1 RKQLAAQP
9 LIEGAVRRGPGDHDV
24 DRDAAA
30 ARRVGGLTRARQP
43 DRERGRAVV
52 GIREGLRIAGRER
65 ADDLGG
71 GNTEGRDRVVRE
83 RLQLDV
89 GAAMD
94 ARFAARLPAEAPDAA
109 GATRGFAVRRAV
121 AARCALRAVRAVAA
135 RCALRARRGF
145 AGEAALPR
153 HHARA
158 HATRRLARVAR
169 RRRGAA
175 APERQRS
182 QHGGEQA
189 SADRHRRV
197 QLSIVRRAR
206 SSSVDSH
213 NSCCMGAHQCAI
225 LRYMALDF
233 EHLGSDFIRALR
245 GSRSQA
251 ALSRR
256 LGFRTNVLYAWE
268 SGRRWPTAELRF
280 PDFLRL
286 FEGASLRVLDFVA
299 LFHDPN
305 TLPSAAPG
313 WEALQA
319 HRRAVYEFP
328 WISAV
333 LGVLELAEYTALP
346 RHPPGW
352 IAQRLGIPREEEQR
366 CLDVLERSGQIVRKG
381 RRWQLARSQ
390 TGDTRQDPA
399 AERQRKQWWA
409 ELGVAR
415 LRAGA
420 PGQFSFN
427 VFAVSRAD

>member
-1 RKQLAAQP
+1 
-9 LIEGAVRRGPGDHDV
+9 
-24 DRDAAA
+24 
-30 ARRVGGLTRARQP
+30 
-43 DRERGRAVV
+43 
-52 GIREGLRIAGRER
+52 
-65 ADDLGG
+65 
-71 GNTEGRDRVVRE
+71 
-83 RLQLDV
+83 
-89 GAAMD
+89 
-94 ARFAARLPAEAPDAA
+94 
-109 GATRGFAVRRAV
+109 
-121 AARCALRAVRAVAA
+121 
-135 RCALRARRGF
+135 
-145 AGEAALPR
+145 
-153 HHARA
+153 
-158 HATRRLARVAR
+158 
-169 RRRGAA
+169 
-175 APERQRS
+175 
-182 QHGGEQA
+182 
-189 SADRHRRV
+189 
-197 QLSIVRRAR
+197 
-206 SSSVDSH
+206 
-213 NSCCMGAHQCAI
+213 
-225 LRYMALDF
+225 MALDF

-268 SGRRWPTAELRF
+268 SGRRWPTAALVLQAAQRLRFDVKGLLRRFFANAPPWLEPIDPTTRAGVAQLLEELRGKIPVVELARRTGSSRYAIARWLAGTAEPRF

-313 WEALQA
+313 WQALQA

-346 RHPPGW
+346 RHTPGW

-390 TGDTRQDPA
+390 TVDTRQDPA
-399 AERQRKQWWA
+399 AERQLKQWWA

-427 VFAVSRAD
+427 VFAVSRADYERLRELHQSYFRQLRSIVAQSSPSERIIAANVQLFPLDEPPGRS